1 VRSYHAA
8 EVPDWPTGIA
18 LGIGG
23 PAGVYRRRPSAP
35 RRSPWPRRRPGR

>member
-1 VRSYHAA
+1 MRSYLAA

-23 PAGVYRRRPSAP
+23 PVGVYTGARH
-35 RRSPWPRRRPGR
+35 